1 MLQFC
6 CRNDEGFKGRMMFH
20 RCACEG
26 YAPCT
31 LFAGLIGLAVLASTL
46 PAARAQESVRTVPAP
61 KSDTGADSVTL
72 AHPVVLEVRS
82 SNGSLKETVQKGQ
95 QLTWRRYDR
104 SHEPKFH
111 VSDIAVAFLRSE
123 PTGEVKIT
131 FSAKVSSS
139 GYSTVEVVRLNLMVR
154 TKGGASIYF
163 WSPVITVKCGDK
175 NQPVVPLTD
184 QVPKD
189 IAANVF
195 ANVGSVEIS
204 EHRGPDFPRVKVR
217 RCDGLE
223 EHQAALAKQL

>member
-1 MLQFC
+1 
-6 CRNDEGFKGRMMFH
+6 
-20 RCACEG
+20 
-26 YAPCT
+26 
-31 LFAGLIGLAVLASTL
+31 
-46 PAARAQESVRTVPAP
+46 
-61 KSDTGADSVTL
+61 
-72 AHPVVLEVRS
+72 VVLEVRS
-82 SNGSLKETVQKGQ
+82 SNGRLKETVQKGQ
-95 QLTWRRYDR
+95 QLTWRRHDR

-131 FSAKVSSS
+131 FAAKVSSS

-204 EHRGPDFPRVKVR
+204 EHRATDFPRAKVR
-217 RCDGLE
+217 RCEGRE